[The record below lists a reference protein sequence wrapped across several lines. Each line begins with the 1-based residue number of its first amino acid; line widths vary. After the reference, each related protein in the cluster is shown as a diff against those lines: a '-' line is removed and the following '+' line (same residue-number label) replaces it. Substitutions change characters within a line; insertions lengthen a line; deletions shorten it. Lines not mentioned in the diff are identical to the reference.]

1 MQIDIVIDKPFPH
14 AASCSD
20 FISSLVHFTELN
32 WEFEAVVYP
41 MKTTRCH
48 PRGRLY
54 HPDNSAEKLNIDEV
68 SPSWS
73 NSSSLMTRRSW
84 ITTRYHPRDRIQLL
98 WWQGEAH
105 AWRGI
110 TLLIIVSSQCL
121 CLPHDHKFSPLQWL
135 QDISPPCC
143 KAFRGGQ
150 HPHRRNIGIANGI
163 SSPPQHPCLLNDM
176 HRCCCIFARKQR
188 SAHGWTCQAPL
199 ALNLRNGHCSR
210 NASTFLCIELL
221 SSVCCSYTFSCSHP
235 PQHVTHAPRRVLCRV
250 ELLASIVLFSQ
261 MTHFYVMHLHVV
273 SRALKC

>member
-20 FISSLVHFTELN
+20 FISSHVHFTELN

-110 TLLIIVSSQCL
+110 TLLIICIISMSL
-121 CLPHDHKFSPLQWL
+121 
-135 QDISPPCC
+135 SPPWSQIFSL
-143 KAFRGGQ
+143 AM
-150 HPHRRNIGIANGI
+150 IAGYLPPMLQSFSRWAA
-163 SSPPQHPCLLNDM
+163 SS
-176 HRCCCIFARKQR
+176 
-188 SAHGWTCQAPL
+188 
-199 ALNLRNGHCSR
+199 
-210 NASTFLCIELL
+210 
-221 SSVCCSYTFSCSHP
+221 
-235 PQHVTHAPRRVLCRV
+235 
-250 ELLASIVLFSQ
+250 
-261 MTHFYVMHLHVV
+261 
-273 SRALKC
+273 